1 MHAESSADSVSATQ
15 LAEAAIL
22 LPPQDLNSAVVA
34 PGVTTNNIHQPSP
47 EVKCHLLMPKT
58 TEGWEAAN
66 HHFHSSL
73 VLSAS
78 SLSEKYSIL
87 TDGVYS
93 YFQFSCGTKP
103 VRKRS
108 KKQRPLH
115 NTSLKEVTRKKKL
128 AKQEL
133 HQARQQGFPSEVIQS
148 LAQQFFG
155 LVRSHSRLKKAAN
168 ARSVTR
174 SVRCLCVCLLPL
186 QRQHRSFLRS
196 KKGT

>member
-34 PGVTTNNIHQPSP
+34 PGVTTNNIHQPSQVLCLKP
-47 EVKCHLLMPKT
+47 QMAGKLLIT
-58 TEGWEAAN
+58 T
-66 HHFHSSL
+66 SL
-73 VLSAS
+73 VLSA